1 MVLRDTIFLSVASWS
16 DGDRIVPLLRI
27 KQASEKIQGG
37 YSQCK
42 RLVTRVCKIDKQT
55 CCVEES
61 KYCGSQCHIIK
72 DKYSRY
78 KLYWSRNSKS
88 TACVGVLVAEKWIVK
103 VLEVE

>member
-1 MVLRDTIFLSVASWS
+1 MLTPCYEGLQ
-16 DGDRIVPLLRI
+16 DR
-27 KQASEKIQGG
+27 QAD
-37 YSQCK
+37 
-42 RLVTRVCKIDKQT
+42 V

-61 KYCGSQCHIIK
+61 NNCGSRCHIIK